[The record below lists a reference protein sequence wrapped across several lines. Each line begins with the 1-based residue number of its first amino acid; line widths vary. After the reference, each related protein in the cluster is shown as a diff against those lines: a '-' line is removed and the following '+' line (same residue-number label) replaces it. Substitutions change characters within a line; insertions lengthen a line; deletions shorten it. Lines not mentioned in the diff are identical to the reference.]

1 MLNLSYDEICARFD
15 RLISNGI
22 INFQPNKP
30 ILVVDGGMTPP
41 LIGIQFSFHL
51 VESLK
56 SKPQA
61 KDASEIKSGL
71 TQVNTQCASF
81 GPGSDIANEHP
92 DICIT
97 TVNNTHYLVI
107 NKFPV
112 FRPMLLLLTVDSY
125 QRQHEPLVLEDI
137 EAAWSTICGL
147 KDEHYVFF
155 NCTVLAGSSREHKH
169 LQVIPAPGKREGYD
183 EGFKFFPDDTASK
196 TGPSF
201 VHFLQRFEDSTGCV
215 GNGEH
220 LLEIYQSLLHQARG
234 ALGLLTEDV
243 PCPHNFILTRRWMM
257 VIPRRAK
264 EFHGITANSAG
275 MMGSVYIWN
284 HDQLNAWKD
293 IGPMKVLAG
302 LGLPR
307 GK

>member
-1 MLNLSYDEICARFD
+1 MPLDLSYDEICTKFD

-22 INFQPNKP
+22 INYQPNEP
-30 ILVVDGGMTPP
+30 ILVVDGGMT
-41 LIGIQFSFHL
+41 
-51 VESLK
+51 
-56 SKPQA
+56 A
-61 KDASEIKSGL
+61 KDAPETKSSL
-71 TQVNTQCASF
+71 TDGANTQPMSF
-81 GPGSDIANEHP
+81 GPGSDIANDHP

-97 TVNNTHYLVI
+97 TVNETHYLVI

-125 QRQHEPLVLEDI
+125 CRQHEPLVLEDI

-147 KDEHYVFF
+147 REEHYAFF

-183 EGFKFFPDDTASK
+183 EAFKLFPDDDTEPK

-201 VHFLQRFEDSTGCV
+201 AHFLQRFEDLPEGCV
-215 GNGEH
+215 KNSEH
-220 LLEIYQSLLHQARG
+220 LLEIYQRLLQQGRD
-234 ALGLLTEDV
+234 ALVLPTEVV
-243 PCPHNFILTRRWMM
+243 PCPHNFVLTMRWMM

-264 EFHGITANSAG
+264 EFHGITANAAG
-275 MMGSVYIWN
+275 MMGSIYIWN
-284 HDQLNAWKD
+284 YDQLDAWKE
-293 IGPMKVLAG
+293 IGPMKILAG

-307 GK
+307 EN

>member
-1 MLNLSYDEICARFD
+1 MPLNLSYDEICARFD

-22 INFQPNKP
+22 INYQPNKP
-30 ILVVDGGMTPP
+30 VLVVDGGMT
-41 LIGIQFSFHL
+41 FSFHL
-51 VESLK
+51 VEYLK

-61 KDASEIKSGL
+61 KDASEIKSSL
-71 TQVNTQCASF
+71 TQGVNTQRASF

-97 TVNNTHYLVI
+97 TVNDTHYLVI

-137 EAAWSTICGL
+137 EAAWSAICGL

-183 EGFKFFPDDTASK
+183 EGFKFFPDDDTALK

-201 VHFLQRFEDSTGCV
+201 VHFLQRFEDSAGCV
-215 GNGEH
+215 ENGEH
-220 LLEIYQSLLHQARG
+220 LLDIYQCLLHQARE

-243 PCPHNFILTRRWMM
+243 PCPHNFILTRGWMM

-275 MMGSVYIWN
+275 MMGSIYIWN

-293 IGPMKVLAG
+293 VGPMKVLAG

-307 GK
+307 GD

>member
-1 MLNLSYDEICARFD
+1 MPLNLSYDEICARFD
-15 RLISNGI
+15 RLISNGVI
-22 INFQPNKP
+22 DYQPNKP
-30 ILVVDGGMTPP
+30 ILVVDGGMT
-41 LIGIQFSFHL
+41 FSFHL
-51 VESLK
+51 AESLK
-56 SKPQA
+56 TKPQA
-61 KDASEIKSGL
+61 KDAPETKTSL
-71 TQVNTQCASF
+71 THVVNTQPVSF
-81 GPGSDIANEHP
+81 GPGSDIANGHP

-97 TVNNTHYLVI
+97 TVNDTHYLVV

-125 QRQHEPLVLEDI
+125 RRQHEPLVLEDI

-169 LQVIPAPGKREGYD
+169 LQVIPAPGKHEGYD
-183 EGFKFFPDDTASK
+183 EGFKFFPDDDTAPM

-201 VHFLQRFEDSTGCV
+201 VHFLQRFEDLPEGV
-215 GNGEH
+215 KNGEH
-220 LLEIYQSLLHQARG
+220 LLELYQRLLQQARDV
-234 ALGLLTEDV
+234 LDLRTEDV
-243 PCPHNFILTRRWMM
+243 PCPHNFIFTRRWMM

-264 EFHGITANSAG
+264 EFHGITANGAG

-284 HDQLNAWKD
+284 HDQLDAWKE

-302 LGLPR
+302 LGLPK
-307 GK
+307 GE